1 MKHVSYGI
9 FHKIKDDRNNE
20 NLVNG
25 KWDMIY
31 LSYDRI
37 LFNDKQE
44 WSSDSCYNMDGLWT

>member
-44 WSSDSCYNMDGLWT
+44 